1 MIPNVTTIQ
10 KNLYLTHQKN
20 SIMKNYL
27 RLFTLSVTMFALTV
41 SCSNQEV
48 DNDFMI
54 ESTHFTRS
62 AQNEALAAE
71 FNGQTVT
78 IEAADILPMVRLNTE
93 QSAEAEAISIGD
105 QANMLEDKAEK
116 VLDLA
121 LEINNDKADE
131 GFLMLSLESSKTQKI
146 LVEVSGSEGYVVFSK
161 NEMELNEGSN
171 YKALDV
177 LDLENGA
184 YKLILKDLE
193 GNKLEK
199 AISVNKKK

>member
-1 MIPNVTTIQ
+1 
-10 KNLYLTHQKN
+10 
-20 SIMKNYL
+20 MKNYL
-27 RLFTLSVTMFALTV
+27 SLFTLSIAMFALTV

-62 AQNEALAAE
+62 AQNEALEAE
-71 FNGQTVT
+71 FNGQVVT
-78 IEAADILPMVRLNTE
+78 IEAADILTMVRLNTE

-121 LEINNDKADE
+121 VEVSNDKAAD
-131 GFLMLSLESSKTQKI
+131 GFLMLSLESNKTQKI

-184 YKLILKDLE
+184 YKLILKDLD

-199 AISVNKKK
+199 AISVNKK